1 MLSVQRP
8 SLSFSPETKNSD
20 GGNRPKSLKQQAI
33 NLIQNGKVFHKSKE
47 MDKAIEAYSEAI
59 EKIVALPDQHISNT
73 LSARAHILRS
83 NVYREQNDRALAAQD
98 AKVACNIDP
107 TSARYIRV
115 Y

>member
-47 MDKAIEAYSEAI
+47 MDKAI
-59 EKIVALPDQHISNT
+59 
-73 LSARAHILRS
+73 
-83 NVYREQNDRALAAQD
+83 
-98 AKVACNIDP
+98 
-107 TSARYIRV
+107 
-115 Y
+115 